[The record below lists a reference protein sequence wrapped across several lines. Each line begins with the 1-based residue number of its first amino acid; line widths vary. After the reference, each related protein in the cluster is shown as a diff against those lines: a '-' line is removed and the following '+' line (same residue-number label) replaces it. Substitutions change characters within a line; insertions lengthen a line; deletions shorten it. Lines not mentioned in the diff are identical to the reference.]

1 MKEKLSMSE
10 SVKVP
15 SWAVPLMAAIIP
27 AAIAWGTMQAQ
38 AQATDQEVK
47 KVSKVVETLQSTT
60 TDNSVRSK
68 LNEQAIQTIADGLA
82 AQTEISKATDEK
94 LGTLIEIM
102 LKERR

>member
-1 MKEKLSMSE
+1 MSD
-10 SVKVP
+10 SVKIP

-38 AQATDQEVK
+38 AQATDEEIK
-47 KVSKVVETLQSTT
+47 KVSEVVSKLETTT
-60 TDNSVRSK
+60 TDVTVRSK

-82 AQTEISKATDEK
+82 QQTEISKATDEK

>member
-1 MKEKLSMSE
+1 MSE
-10 SVKVP
+10 SIKVP
-15 SWAVPLMAAIIP
+15 SWAVPLVAAIIP

-38 AQATDQEVK
+38 AQATDEEVA
-47 KVSKVVETLQSTT
+47 KVSKVVEKLETTT
-60 TDNSVRSK
+60 TDNAVRTK

-102 LKERR
+102 IKERR

>member
-1 MKEKLSMSE
+1 MSE
-10 SVKVP
+10 SIKIP
-15 SWAVPLMAAIIP
+15 SWAVPLMAAVVP
-27 AAIAWGTMQAQ
+27 PAIAWGSMKTQAE
-38 AQATDQEVK
+38 ATDAEVK
-47 KVSKVVETLQSTT
+47 KVASVVETLQTTT
-60 TDNSVRSK
+60 TDNSVRTK

>member
-1 MKEKLSMSE
+1 MSE

-15 SWAVPLMAAIIP
+15 SWAVPLIAAIIP

-38 AQATDQEVK
+38 AQATDAEVK
-47 KVSKVVETLQSTT
+47 KVTKVVETLQSTT